1 LKGKPFFISKGV
13 VDKTFCIRTNIFRKL
28 VMGRDTSAL
37 EQQIKEIEEEILN
50 TQKNKATE
58 HHIGKLKAKIAK
70 LRAEIEKQRSKGA
83 KGKGFAIKKTGD
95 ATVALVGFPSVGKST
110 LLNQLTDANSVVA
123 PYEFTTLE
131 VIPGMMIYNGAQ
143 IQILDLPGLING
155 AAMGKGRGR
164 EILSALR
171 NADLLLLMI
180 DVEQV
185 YEFPSMIKELY
196 DAGIRLN
203 QHKPDVI
210 IRKTGQGGII
220 VHTPIRLTKMSEK
233 TIKAIASEY
242 VTNAEIIIRED
253 ITEDQLIDVFLDN
266 RKYLPAFIVLNKIDK
281 YDKDRVEEAIDRLN
295 GWRVIPISAATG
307 EGLDE
312 LREKIFEELKLI
324 RVYLKPQ
331 GGKPDYSE
339 PMILRRGET
348 VEDVCRRLHRDF
360 TDKFRYAQI
369 WGKSAKYPGQKVGLD
384 HQLEDGDVLTLIIHR

>member
-1 LKGKPFFISKGV
+1 MSK
-13 VDKTFCIRTNIFRKL
+13 
-28 VMGRDTSAL
+28 DTASL

-70 LRAEIEKQRSKGA
+70 LRAEIEKQRSKGV

-180 DVEQV
+180 DVEQIT
-185 YEFPSMIKELY
+185 EFPSMIRELY

-220 VHTPIRLTKMSEK
+220 IHTPVRLTKMSEK

-242 VTNAEIIIRED
+242 VTNAEITIRED

-281 YDKDRVEEAIDRLN
+281 YDKNIVKEAINKLN
-295 GWRVIPISAATG
+295 DWKVTPISAATG

-312 LREKIFEELKLI
+312 LRERIFEGLKLI

-339 PMILRRGET
+339 PMILRRGGT
-348 VEDVCRRLHRDF
+348 VGDVCKRLHRDF
-360 TDKFRYAQI
+360 TEKFRYAQV
-369 WGKSAKYPGQKVGLD
+369 WGRSAKYPGQKVGLD
-384 HQLEDGDVLTLIIHR
+384 HHLEDGDVLTLIIYR